1 MAKRTTRTK
10 PRAGKDPV
18 AEAVRLAGLT
28 GWRDLSLSDVA
39 AACGLPMSVLYP
51 RYPSK
56 SALAA
61 AFMARIDQEML
72 ERLAAEDDDG
82 GAAVEPL
89 RDRLFSAIM
98 ARFDALQPHRDGVVA
113 IARDSLRDPV
123 LALRLSAG
131 PMRRSID
138 CLLEAVGLPAEGL
151 AGIVRRK
158 VVGGIYLAAFRTWTR
173 DNSADMGATMAVL
186 ERALTRCASLLDRM
200 ERRNGPRPDPARND
214 APPGAM
220 DAMATER

>member
-10 PRAGKDPV
+10 PRVAKDPV
-18 AEAVRLAGLT
+18 SEAVRLAGLT

-39 AACGLPMSVLYP
+39 ASCEMPLSELYP

-61 AFMARIDQEML
+61 AFMGRIDLEML
-72 ERLAAEDDDG
+72 ERLAADGDDG
-82 GAAVEPL
+82 APAAEPL

-158 VVGGIYLAAFRTWTR
+158 AVGGIYLAAFRTWMR
-173 DNSADMGATMAVL
+173 DDNADMGATMASL
-186 ERALTRCASLLDRM
+186 ERVLTRCAPVLDRL
-200 ERRNGPRPDPARND
+200 EPRGAQAAGRGA
-214 APPGAM
+214 APSGETEA
-220 DAMATER
+220 AATQT